1 LKRQTWNGKKEV
13 KGVGKELS
21 INFSSGQGTKRKQAR
36 TPQPHSGKEDQ
47 ILMAES
53 GHNAMALIV
62 ASPSVQFTT
71 AKGCLDLDIVLDG
84 EDDEMAKK
92 MRIASSSDAVGSAE
106 AAGQPRR
113 EP

>member
-1 LKRQTWNGKKEV
+1 MST
-13 KGVGKELS
+13 
-21 INFSSGQGTKRKQAR
+21 NFSSGQGTKRKQAR
-36 TPQPHSGKEDQ
+36 TPQPHSGKEGR

-53 GHNAMALIV
+53 GHNAMGLIV

-71 AKGCLDLDIVLDG
+71 AKGCIDLDIVLDG

-92 MRIASSSDAVGSAE
+92 MRIASSADAVGSAE

>member
-1 LKRQTWNGKKEV
+1 MARV
-13 KGVGKELS
+13 LS
-21 INFSSGQGTKRKQAR
+21 VNKQEHPNLTLVR
-36 TPQPHSGKEDQ
+36 

-71 AKGCLDLDIVLDG
+71 SKGCLDLDIVLDG